1 MEIITLNVEY
11 FFEDGNWIARCDEV
25 GLVGYQH
32 KDLNVVKALVKEGML
47 LHVDGELFELIE
59 LIQPSGNRTAV

>member
-1 MEIITLNVEY
+1 MEIITLNIEY

-32 KDLNVVKALVKEGML
+32 KDFSEVRDLVKEGML
-47 LHVDGELFELIE
+47 LHTDGQPFELKE

>member
-1 MEIITLNVEY
+1 VEIITLNIEY

-32 KDLNVVKALVKEGML
+32 KDLYAVQDLVKEGML
-47 LHVDGELFELIE
+47 LYTDGGPFELIE
-59 LIQPSGNRTAV
+59 TIEPSGNRSTV